1 VSSERPDSDQ
11 RAALET
17 EREFLLRSLEDL
29 EAERTAGEIEA
40 DRYRALHDDY
50 TARAAAVLR
59 ALEEHVDPP
68 PAAPPVSGRRRM
80 VVVLAVVAFAAVAG
94 IALARTMGERLP
106 GGTVTGKQVAAEG
119 KEDAPA
125 EGEDLE
131 RRVAE
136 NPDDPDAH
144 LARARFLLGA
154 NNVVEAVKEFDA
166 TTRLDPN
173 RAEAWAYSGW
183 VFYLASRADAESSAD
198 LINRALERLDRA
210 LQVDQDYPDARFF
223 KGMVLFR
230 GKGDAAA
237 AVPEF
242 EHFLAVLPPDSPVA
256 AQVKPV
262 LEEAK
267 KKAAGG

>member
-1 VSSERPDSDQ
+1 MSPDRRD
-11 RAALET
+11 ALEA

-29 EAERTAGEIEA
+29 EAERAAGEIDA
-40 DRYRALHDDY
+40 QHYQALRDDY

-59 ALEEHVDPP
+59 ALEEHVEPVAP
-68 PAAPPVSGRRRM
+68 PAPAPPASRRRRM
-80 VVVLAVVAFAAVAG
+80 VVVLAVVAFAAVSG
-94 IALARTMGERLP
+94 IALARGMGERLP
-106 GGTVTGKQVAAEG
+106 GGTVTGNQVAAEG
-119 KEDAPA
+119 KEDASA
-125 EGEDLE
+125 EGEELE

-136 NPDDPDAH
+136 HPDDPEAH

-154 NNVVEAVKEFDA
+154 NDVVEAVKEFDA

-183 VFYLASRADAESSAD
+183 VFYLASRADAESQAD

-210 LQVDQDYPDARFF
+210 LQVDEDYPDARFF